1 MSNRDETAGS
11 GDPIE
16 NLLNIGAAAVE
27 DARRADEFAAAA
39 RQVREDLRA
48 GRITAEEARVE
59 FAAAFEQL
67 IADL

>member
-1 MSNRDETAGS
+1 MSNRDEITRS

-16 NLLNIGAAAVE
+16 NPLNIGAAAVE
-27 DARRADEFAAAA
+27 DARRADELATAA

-48 GRITAEEARVE
+48 GRITAEQARVE
-59 FAAAFEQL
+59 FAAAFERL